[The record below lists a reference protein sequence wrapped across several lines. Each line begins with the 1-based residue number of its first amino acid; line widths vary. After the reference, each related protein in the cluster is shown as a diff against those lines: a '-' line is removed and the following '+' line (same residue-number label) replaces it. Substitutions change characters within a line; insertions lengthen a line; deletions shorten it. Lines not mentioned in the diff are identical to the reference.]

1 MNFSRKYNIA
11 PLCFLVLFLSG
22 INLFSQNSDKMELQ
36 KKVVAN
42 GQLFKR
48 NIDEAF
54 QQMDELLE
62 VSLRLKDS
70 ASELKILDRKCRY
83 YYAKRDAEKLMVFSE
98 QLKEKSEGYHNIQMQ
113 GMSHIYLAETYS
125 INQFYD
131 QSITELETALKILE
145 KGDPK
150 DITVFFT
157 KVNALNGFANVYN
170 YKGQPEKA
178 VEKLLEV
185 VDNYDKLPD
194 PEDVK
199 RYQYINYS
207 NLANTYVLFDL
218 EKAEYYALKSNAL
231 KPKGSPDDNIMMTNY
246 FVLGLVCKG
255 EKKHKEAL
263 DYFQKSYQLSKVN
276 GEELNLEEL
285 YQNLEEIHRI
295 LGDSAQAAFFGER
308 LKEVRLS
315 TLESKYNSLQKIMD
329 KGATTVKEKKGKK
342 IPVWIFYVIG
352 ISILIVIGGWIY
364 VFRKKQ
370 ETKEIFITDYDD
382 LIEMIRKDD
391 PAFMFAFEKLYPDF
405 SDKLLN
411 IDSTLNK
418 TEIEFCALLKLN
430 LSTKKIAELKFIE
443 IRTVQ
448 NKKYRIRKKL
458 NIPPAVD
465 IYNWF
470 ASV

>member
-11 PLCFLVLFLSG
+11 PFCFLVLFLSG
-22 INLFSQNSDKMELQ
+22 MSLFSQNSDKIELQ

-42 GQLFKR
+42 GQLFKK

-62 VSLRLKDS
+62 ESLRLKDS

-98 QLKEKSEGYHNIQMQ
+98 QLKKKSEDYHNIQMQ

-131 QSITELETALKILE
+131 KAIKELESSLNILKD
-145 KGDPK
+145 GDTT
-150 DITVFFT
+150 DVRIFFT
-157 KVNALNGFANVYN
+157 RVNTLNSFANIYN
-170 YKGQPEKA
+170 DKGEPQKA

-185 VDNYDKLPD
+185 VKSYDKLPD

-207 NLANTYVLFDL
+207 NLANTYVKFDL
-218 EKAEYYALKSNAL
+218 KNAKDYALKSIRL
-231 KPKGSPDDNIMMTNY
+231 KPASSDDNIMVANY
-246 FVLGLVCKG
+246 FVLGMVCKE
-255 EKKHKEAL
+255 EKKYKESL
-263 DYFQKSYQLSKVN
+263 DYFMKSYDLTKKS
-276 GEELNLEEL
+276 GELLNSEDL
-285 YQNLEEIHRI
+285 YQNLVEINRI
-295 LGDSAQAAFFGER
+295 LGDSAQVVFFEEK
-308 LKEVRLS
+308 LKEIRLS

-329 KGATTVKEKKGKK
+329 KDATTVKEKKEKK
-342 IPVWIFYVIG
+342 IPIWIFYVIG
-352 ISILIVIGGWIY
+352 ASILIVIGGWIY

-370 ETKEIFITDYDD
+370 ETKEIFITDYDE

-405 SDKLLN
+405 SDKLLH
-411 IDSTLNK
+411 IDPTLNK
-418 TEIEFCALLKLN
+418 SEIEFCALLKLN